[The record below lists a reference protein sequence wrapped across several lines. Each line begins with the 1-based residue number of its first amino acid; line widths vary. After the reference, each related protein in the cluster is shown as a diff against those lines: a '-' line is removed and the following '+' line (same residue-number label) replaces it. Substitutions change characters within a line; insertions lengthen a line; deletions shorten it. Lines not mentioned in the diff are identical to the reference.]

1 MGNKTHQNRLK
12 KSSVFPALAF
22 CPSLIKSAS
31 QDVPLSH
38 LAVLIP
44 HQPPESEEYFLLLEG
59 CVLHSGSA
67 RLRGMLKAAK
77 NPQPGGLTT
86 ETAVFNANTV

>member
-1 MGNKTHQNRLK
+1 M
-12 KSSVFPALAF
+12 FPTLAF

-38 LAVLIP
+38 LPVLVP
-44 HQPPESEEYFLLLEG
+44 HQPPESEEYLLSLEG
-59 CVLHSGSA
+59 CVLRSGSA

-77 NPQPGGLTT
+77 NPQPGCLTT
-86 ETAVFNANTV
+86 ETAVFNANTI